1 VTDCRRL
8 GDKKSKLE
16 SLETEILKTG
26 QSSFIPVKSNWQGPP
41 HKKKTR
47 SRFEL
52 KVFGRKRVFISL
64 KIFLGQSLQ
73 FFFFNAKTMHIKL

>member
-1 VTDCRRL
+1 L

-41 HKKKTR
+41 HKKKLAAV
-47 SRFEL
+47 S
-52 KVFGRKRVFISL
+52 SL
-64 KIFLGQSLQ
+64 KFLG
-73 FFFFNAKTMHIKL
+73 AKEFSFL